1 MNLFKKLALS
11 AFVLLAPFYAKAQF
25 VDYGADPSHYKWN
38 IVRTE
43 HYNLIYPQGNDSMA
57 YRYISFLETSYPH
70 IKQTIGKPFKKK
82 HPVVLH
88 PGNMHSNGMVAWAPR
103 RMELI
108 PTPSSNHYAQSWDR
122 QLVLHESRHIMQTG
136 KLMNGVFRPLYYLFG
151 EQAQGV
157 AALFAPNWFFE
168 GDAVATETA
177 LSRSGRG
184 RLPEFNMLYRAHR
197 MDNDFYTF
205 DKWNL
210 GSYQDYTG
218 TYYALGYNLTAYARH
233 QFGADVWNRVTSR
246 YVSRIAIPPFTRAI
260 KNITGINGQ
269 QLFDQTFS
277 FLEKEWQE
285 QETAYQQSGF
295 KPEYL
300 SQSDKRYNA
309 YKYPQALND
318 SVTLAVRSNFKD
330 LTALVAIKKGKEE
343 RLTYL
348 GSINSRIIL
357 NNNRVYWTE
366 NVSGLRWTHKNHSVL
381 KYYDLETK
389 QVVTVTPRQRYQSPA
404 IEPKGR
410 LAAVSEFSVSGE
422 NHIILVDIETG
433 KEYGRHAVPRNAF
446 AKELTYTDDGHIIA
460 TTIDDDGIRL
470 LQLNTQ
476 SGQWNELLAATS
488 ANITSTIWQ
497 NGKLFFESGL
507 NGTNNIYEYNPSNST
522 YSRLTTA
529 RFGAF
534 TPSVSADGKDLLF
547 SDFKTNGYHLASVP
561 LDNLKKES
569 ANFARPHR
577 FELAETIAEQEQF
590 NLDTAEMRSVEFNPK
605 RYYKAAHLFKIHSW
619 APIYYD
625 VTEVINLQTDDFT
638 TIVKPGAMLISQ
650 NSLNTA
656 VAQAGWYYQKGYHHG
671 KLALSYTG
679 LYPVIDIEVD
689 YGDKAINVEWVT
701 ADDGS
706 SRSARGRWTD
716 RTYLEAEARMY
727 LPLNFTRNHYV
738 RGIQPSVT
746 YSYTNNKYQQFDS
759 GKFREFQYLLSE
771 LRFYNYRKLAK
782 QDILPRWGYQ
792 LRLQHLF
799 SPFNSENY
807 GNLYAAR
814 LTTYLPGIVRGDG
827 LMLRLAYQYQS
838 LDNKH
843 LYLPKQLLNE
853 PRGYNYLL
861 QTRQMMGLQADY
873 SFKLF
878 SPDFSIGPILYVQR
892 VRSNLFYDYFRNQA
906 NKVDPWITQSSFGGD
921 LIMDCN
927 VLQANFP
934 ISLGARI
941 TKPID
946 YGKVRVEAL
955 FTISF

>member
-1 MNLFKKLALS
+1 MDLFKKIALS
-11 AFVLLAPFYAKAQF
+11 ALILLVSFHAKAQF
-25 VDYGADPSHYKWN
+25 VDYGADPSNYKWN

-43 HYNLIYPQGNDSMA
+43 HYNLIYPLGNDSMA
-57 YRYISFLETSYPH
+57 HRYISFLETSYPY
-70 IKQTIGKPFKKK
+70 IERTIGKPFKKK

-88 PGNMHSNGMVAWAPR
+88 PGNMLSNGMVSWAPR
-103 RMELI
+103 RMEII
-108 PTPSSNHYAQSWDR
+108 PTPSSDLYAQSWDR

-136 KLMNGVFRPLYYLFG
+136 KLMSGIFRPFYYLFG
-151 EQAQGV
+151 EQVQGV

-168 GDAVATETA
+168 GDAVSTETA
-177 LSRSGRG
+177 LSKSGRG

-197 MDNDFYTF
+197 IDGNFYTF

-260 KNITGINGQ
+260 KNVTGINGQ

-277 FLEKEWQE
+277 FLEKEWKE
-285 QETAYQQSGF
+285 QEATYQQSGF
-295 KPEYL
+295 KPNYI

-330 LTALVAIKKGKEE
+330 LTALVMIKKGKEKH
-343 RLTYL
+343 LTYL
-348 GSINSRIIL
+348 GNINSRIIL
-357 NNNRVYWTE
+357 NNNKVYWTE
-366 NVSGLRWTHKNHSVL
+366 NIPGLRWTHKNHSVL
-381 KYYDLETK
+381 KCYDLDTK
-389 QVVTVTPRQRYQSPA
+389 HISTITPRQRYQSPT
-404 IEPKGR
+404 IEPDGK

-422 NHIILVDIETG
+422 NHIVLIDTETG
-433 KEYGRHAVPRNAF
+433 KEQARHTVPRNAF
-446 AKELTYTDDGHIIA
+446 AKELAYADHNNIIA
-460 TTIDDDGIRL
+460 ITIDDDGIRL

-476 SGQWNELLAATS
+476 SGEWSELLAATS
-488 ANITSTIWQ
+488 ANITSPIWQ
-497 NGKLFFESGL
+497 DGKLFFESGL
-507 NGTNNIYEYNPSNST
+507 NGTNNIYEYNPASST

-534 TPSVSADGKDLLF
+534 TPSVSANGKKLLY
-547 SDFKTNGYHLASVP
+547 SDFQTSGYHLASVP
-561 LDNLKKES
+561 LDSLKKEP
-569 ANFARPHR
+569 ADFAHPHR
-577 FELAETIAEQEQF
+577 FELAESLTEQEQF
-590 NLDTAEMRSVEFNPK
+590 VLDTAEMRSVEFNPK
-605 RYYKAAHLFKIHSW
+605 RYYKASHLFKIHSW
-619 APIYYD
+619 APVYYD
-625 VTEVINLQTDDFT
+625 VTEVVNLQTDDFS
-638 TIVKPGAMLISQ
+638 TIVKPGAMFISQ

-656 VAQAGWYYQKGYHHG
+656 IAQAGWYYQKGYHHG
-671 KLALSYTG
+671 KLTMSYTG
-679 LYPVIDIEVD
+679 LYPIIDVEVD
-689 YGDKAINVEWVT
+689 YGDKAMNVEWVDT
-701 ADDGS
+701 EDGG
-706 SRSARGRWTD
+706 RSAQGRWTD

-727 LPLNFTRNHYV
+727 IPLNLTRNHYV

-746 YSYTNNKYQQFDS
+746 YYYTNNKYQQFDS

-771 LRFYNYRKLAK
+771 LRFYSYRKMAK

-807 GNLYAAR
+807 GHLYAAR
-814 LTTYLPGIVRGDG
+814 LTSYFPGLVRGDG

-843 LYLPKQLLNE
+843 LYLPKKIMNE
-853 PRGYNYLL
+853 PRGYNYLY
-861 QTRQMMGLQADY
+861 QTRQLMGLQADY

-878 SPDFSIGPILYVQR
+878 NPDFSIGPILYIQR

-906 NKVDPWITQSSFGGD
+906 KKTQPWITQSSFGGD

-934 ISLGARI
+934 ISLGARV

-946 YGKVRVEAL
+946 YGKVQVEAL